1 MPTYVY
7 ECDTC
12 NTVWEESLSY
22 ENRDKPIENG
32 CTATSPCDGNI
43 RRVPVMPLF
52 AYDNVGPGKK
62 PDSSFNDKLKE
73 IKKTHYGSK
82 MNIIE

>member
-22 ENRDKPIENG
+22 ENRDKPIEDG
-32 CTATSPCDGNI
+32 CTVTSSCDGNI
-43 RRVPVMPLF
+43 RRV
-52 AYDNVGPGKK
+52 
-62 PDSSFNDKLKE
+62 
-73 IKKTHYGSK
+73 I
-82 MNIIE
+82 

>member
-22 ENRDKPIENG
+22 ENRDKPIEDG

-43 RRVPVMPLF
+43 RRV
-52 AYDNVGPGKK
+52 
-62 PDSSFNDKLKE
+62 
-73 IKKTHYGSK
+73 I
-82 MNIIE
+82 